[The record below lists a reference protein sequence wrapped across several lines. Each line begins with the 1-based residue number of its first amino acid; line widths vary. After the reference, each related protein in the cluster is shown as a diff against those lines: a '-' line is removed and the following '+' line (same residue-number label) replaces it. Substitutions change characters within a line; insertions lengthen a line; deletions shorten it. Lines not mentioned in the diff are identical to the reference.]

1 MIEKIIIQDP
11 SEVHS
16 IWIPERRSLASFL
29 IWKAFG
35 LGTGGQ
41 WADGQISLGTRREW
55 ADWPA
60 FPEFPGYRDD
70 SAIPGWVDR
79 HLALVDAAL
88 PSAADILVALDADS
102 LTVSLDPPA
111 YRLPLSPGAE
121 DLATCVLAC
130 RMLLSAKDYLIGPTD
145 VPSEDLVSDLT
156 HASRIATM
164 LGGDL
169 SRQVAVETARSNE
182 LCFIFPDVTDTD
194 ASIMKEDADD

>member
-35 LGTGGQ
+35 LGAGGQ

-70 SAIPGWVDR
+70 FAIPEWVDG

-88 PSAADILVALDADS
+88 PSAADILSALDADS
-102 LTVSLDPPA
+102 LVVTLDPPA
-111 YRLPLSPGAE
+111 YRLPLSPSAE
-121 DLATCVLAC
+121 DLATCALAC
-130 RMLLSAKDYLIGPTD
+130 RMLLAARDDLIAPTD
-145 VPSEDLVSDLT
+145 MLSGDLVSDLT
-156 HASRIATM
+156 HASRIATL
-164 LGGDL
+164 LGSDV
-169 SRQVAVETARSNE
+169 SRQMTVETARSNE
-182 LCFIFPDVTDTD
+182 LCFIFPDIID
-194 ASIMKEDADD
+194 ADDSIMEEDADD